1 MGAASGKVSRSD
13 AEEYIVLIDLKP
25 IFAAV
30 RQAADLT
37 RRVQQIHLAHSQKE
51 SSVGKEPVTIA
62 DYGSQAILCR
72 AISRAYPDDAVL
84 AEEHGNQFTELLPD
98 DQRAEIVRLVS
109 DVLGEKLSEDQ
120 VKTWLD
126 HGRGRDAERTWVI
139 DPIDGTK
146 GFIAMRR
153 YSIAVGLLDGGLP
166 VAGVLGSPGY
176 PTSDGK
182 GVLFHAQRGAAYV
195 ERMSGGKASRIAIST
210 HTKPRELRAVESV
223 ERDHAHLELIARVYD
238 ELGIDKAKHVE
249 ALDSMD
255 KYAMVACGDA
265 DLYLRLP
272 REAKPQHRAWDH
284 AAGVALVQAAGGVVT
299 DIDGSALDFS
309 TGAILSNN
317 MGMVVT
323 NGLIHDRVL
332 EGVQAVIPKG

>member
-1 MGAASGKVSRSD
+1 MV
-13 AEEYIVLIDLKP
+13 DLKP

-37 RRVQQIHLAHSQKE
+37 RRVQQIHLVHSEKA
-51 SSVGKEPVTIA
+51 GREPVTIA

-72 AISRAYPDDAVL
+72 AISIAYPDDAVL
-84 AEEHGNQFTELLPD
+84 AEEHASQFSELLPD
-98 DQRAEIVRLVS
+98 AQRAEIVRLVS
-109 DVLGEKLSEDQ
+109 DVLGEKVSEAQ
-120 VKTWLD
+120 VTAWLD
-126 HGRGRDAERTWVI
+126 HGSGRDAERRWVI

-176 PTSDGK
+176 PTPDGK
-182 GVLFHAQRGAAYV
+182 GLLFYAQRGAAFV

-210 HTKPRELRAVESV
+210 RTQPRDLLAVESV

-238 ELGIDKAKHVE
+238 ELGINRAKHVE

-255 KYAMVACGDA
+255 KYAMIACGDA

-272 REAKPQHRAWDH
+272 REAVPQHKAWDH
-284 AAGVALVQAAGGVVT
+284 AAGVALVQAAGGVAT
-299 DIDGSALDFS
+299 DLDGSALDFS

-332 EGVQAVIPKG
+332 EIVQRMMPKT